1 MCEYCEK
8 GKGICKGNRKELGIE
23 LHSGSGH
30 LTAYGTNTYNCDISV
45 QCKIN
50 YCPMCGRKLVKEL
63 KDMNKTIENIA
74 ILICVTIIWV
84 ALLIA
89 ITVTSRDDEKIKY
102 LEQSLNEQIEEK
114 QVYMNMLEE
123 ERSNT

>member
-1 MCEYCEK
+1 
-8 GKGICKGNRKELGIE
+8 
-23 LHSGSGH
+23 
-30 LTAYGTNTYNCDISV
+30 
-45 QCKIN
+45 
-50 YCPMCGRKLVKEL
+50 
-63 KDMNKTIENIA
+63 MNKTIENIA

-102 LEQSLNEQIEEK
+102 LEQSLNDQIEEK

-123 ERSNT
+123 ERNK